1 GIKEKYDEVKC
12 WQGELIYVPE
22 KWTPFDVI
30 FLYFLPA
37 LPFELDQ
44 IFAALAKRCSS
55 GVKAKVATVE
65 QASIKTAQNV
75 EAPIAIVTGASRG
88 IGKAVVLALGKAGCK
103 TIEILFSKR
112 ILLDIEDAHKESKAV
127 TKPPAMKSIKQR
139 MEKDDEVGKISCFVK
154 GKIDELDQEN
164 LANRQKPG
172 CGKGTGV
179 DRSRTSTTLKTVIE
193 FGIDTFLRVSI
204 LEVWNKFVHAKVL
217 AVIMMM

>member
-1 GIKEKYDEVKC
+1 MERNNEDGAGIKEKCDEVKC

-55 GVKAKVATVE
+55 GVKAQVATVE
-65 QASIKTAQNV
+65 QASIEAAQNV

-88 IGKAVVLALGKAGCK
+88 IGKAVALALGKARCK
-103 TIEILFSKR
+103 EQTIEILFSKR
-112 ILLDIEDAHKESKAV
+112 IFLDMEDAHEESKAV

-139 MEKDDEVGKISCFVK
+139 MEKDDEVGKISRFVK
-154 GKIDELDQEN
+154 GKIDELDREN

-179 DRSRTSTTLKTVIE
+179 DRSRTSTTL
-193 FGIDTFLRVSI
+193 
-204 LEVWNKFVHAKVL
+204 
-217 AVIMMM
+217 